1 MIKIS
6 KTAKPQVLIE
16 NAPTWTKEYCDCL
29 KAGKEPS
36 KEIKYRYNHPKIK
49 QALEKETHGKC
60 AYCESKIKQVAYGDI
75 EHILPKNKN
84 ARPELYVEWDNLTLA
99 CEQCNRAGKG
109 TYYDPNLPLVNPY
122 TDTPDDY
129 LRDYGPLIMPLLGND
144 RGIATERVIKLNRM
158 SLVERRTERIKSI
171 ETLLQSWAKEA
182 NPTLKKLLE
191 EQLHDEYSS
200 EREYSSTVKSFLR
213 DNGFPVI
220 ATVDIS

>member
-84 ARPELYVEWDNLTLA
+84 ACPELYVEWSNLTLA

-122 TDTPDDY
+122 TDSPDDY
-129 LRDYGPLIMPLLGND
+129 LRDFGPLIMPLPGND
-144 RGIATERVIKLNRM
+144 RGIATEKVVKLNRGA
-158 SLVERRTERIKSI
+158 LVERRIERITSI
-171 ETLLQSWAKEA
+171 ETLLQRWVKET

-191 EQLHDEYSS
+191 DELHDEYSK
-200 EREYSSTVKSFLR
+200 EKEYSSTVKSFLKG
-213 DNGFPVI
+213 NGFPVK
-220 ATVDIS
+220 V